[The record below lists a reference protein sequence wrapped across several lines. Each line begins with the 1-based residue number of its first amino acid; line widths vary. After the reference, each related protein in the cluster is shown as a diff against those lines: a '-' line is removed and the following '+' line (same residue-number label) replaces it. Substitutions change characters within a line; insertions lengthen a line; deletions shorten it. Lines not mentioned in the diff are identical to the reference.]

1 QDERRKDGAPPADK
15 RFGSAFVHDVSPRR
29 GCCWVPASAAALRRG
44 GSTLTET
51 PQGWQ
56 VWKQKAAAGTPES
69 KGYGKIKRFLPRAGK
84 IGVFL
89 V

>member
-1 QDERRKDGAPPADK
+1 
-15 RFGSAFVHDVSPRR
+15 
-29 GCCWVPASAAALRRG
+29 
-44 GSTLTET
+44 
-51 PQGWQ
+51 